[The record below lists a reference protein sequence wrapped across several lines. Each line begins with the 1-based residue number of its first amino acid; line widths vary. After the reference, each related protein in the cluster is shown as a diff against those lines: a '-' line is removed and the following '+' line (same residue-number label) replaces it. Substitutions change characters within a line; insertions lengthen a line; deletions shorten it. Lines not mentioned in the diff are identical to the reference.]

1 MNNVFF
7 LIIPR
12 FSYIGYTRHYQ
23 LYLPANFTIPTMR
36 YDIIFLDFF
45 LSLNVFLKGAVHY
58 YKC

>member
-36 YDIIFLDFF
+36 YHMYVYIFIKK
-45 LSLNVFLKGAVHY
+45 NPMPGAEGLRL
-58 YKC
+58 